1 MFTYC
6 IEELQFR
13 AKEHPNSPNG
23 AIRVYN
29 GDVYKSDTAV
39 SEETKLAL
47 QKAVRV
53 LEDIPAAQKDWRP
66 GSDGKILDLVHPSL
80 FPLIYGK
87 GLSSRSQIYGDSGL
101 GRKRIV
107 WIEYMYKRGH
117 IYCH

>member
-66 GSDGKILDLVHPSL
+66 GSDELPQQLELLMSKPTCVG
-80 FPLIYGK
+80 LIENTG
-87 GLSSRSQIYGDSGL
+87 
-101 GRKRIV
+101 
-107 WIEYMYKRGH
+107 
-117 IYCH
+117 